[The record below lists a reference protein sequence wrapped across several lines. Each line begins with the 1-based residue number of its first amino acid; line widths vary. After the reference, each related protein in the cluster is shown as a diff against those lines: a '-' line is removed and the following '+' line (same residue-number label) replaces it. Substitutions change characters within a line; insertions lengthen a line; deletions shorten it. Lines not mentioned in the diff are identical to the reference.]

1 MRSASQQFS
10 PVPETPPVQHP
21 SPTQQSS
28 PLDSEIQTA
37 TTSHFGTTWTFTG
50 ASDASVRII
59 SSYGHADTILR
70 PDETLSWPPTSN
82 YIVAVNAL
90 LRGLTNP
97 SVPTEAERQFME
109 DILLQILE
117 PAPEVVEIIT
127 WLEEALGFAPPRV
140 KEAMK
145 YILCLRH
152 LKV

>member
-1 MRSASQQFS
+1 MSSASQQS
-10 PVPETPPVQHP
+10 TLVPETPPVQHP

-28 PLDSEIQTA
+28 LESEIQTA

-50 ASDASVRII
+50 ASDGSVRII
-59 SSYGHADTILR
+59 SSYGHADMILR
-70 PDETLSWPPTSN
+70 SDETLSWPPTSN

-109 DILLQILE
+109 DILLHILE